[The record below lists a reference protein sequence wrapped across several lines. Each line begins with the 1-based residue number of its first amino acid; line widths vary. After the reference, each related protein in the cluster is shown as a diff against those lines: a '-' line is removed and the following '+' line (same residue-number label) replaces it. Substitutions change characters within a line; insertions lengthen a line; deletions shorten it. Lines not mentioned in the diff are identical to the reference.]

1 MAKKH
6 SVPPRKAP
14 KARAKASTSQPP
26 QPAVSPQ
33 PALSS
38 TPPLPVELSA
48 PVAGEA
54 PRKTDRVPFRE
65 TVDIR
70 GVFAGPVLGQPRT
83 QNVSS
88 GGVFVESAHLLDVGD
103 PVVLSFGG
111 GERAGR
117 LVVTGRVRWVTPF
130 GGVTDPVPG
139 MGIEFVGLDAPKR
152 EKLDALLRMAQPKS

>member
-1 MAKKH
+1 MAKKL
-6 SVPPRKAP
+6 SAPARKA
-14 KARAKASTSQPP
+14 KARADKATPASTSQPP
-26 QPAVSPQ
+26 QPAVS
-33 PALSS
+33 S
-38 TPPLPVELSA
+38 TPPVPVELSA
-48 PVAGEA
+48 SVVGEA
-54 PRKTDRVPFRE
+54 PRKTDRVPYRA

-111 GERAGR
+111 EQSSR

-130 GGVTDPVPG
+130 GGVSDPVAG

-152 EKLDALLRMAQPKS
+152 EKLDALLRAAQPKS